1 MNRTDLA
8 PLPDYNIR
16 ISPRAKN
23 VSIRISHRR
32 AIEVV
37 VPKHFD
43 LSDVPALVETR
54 RSWIARTLDRLEQ
67 EERAIVPAPTEWLP
81 KEIALRAVPETWT
94 VSYQPTSAPQLMATV
109 TGQQHLQLTGATGDR
124 AACQNVLHQW
134 LHHSARYHLTSWLRR
149 VSQDVDLPYSRATI
163 RRQKTRWASCS
174 SRKSISLN
182 AKLLFL
188 PPELV
193 HYVFVHELCHTIH
206 LDHSKQFW
214 ALVGEKDPHYR
225 THERHLKKGWGYIPA
240 WVDEAP
246 PEG

>member
-16 ISPRAKN
+16 VSPRAKN

-43 LSDVPALVETR
+43 LKAVPALVETR
-54 RSWIARTLDRLEQ
+54 RSWIARTLDRLEK
-67 EERAIVPAPTEWLP
+67 EERAIAPTPTEWLP
-81 KEIALRAVPETWT
+81 REIALRSIGETWT
-94 VSYQPTSAPQLMATV
+94 VSYQPTLAPRLTATV
-109 TGQQHLQLTGATGDR
+109 MGAQHLQLTGATGDR

-134 LHHSARYHLTSWLRR
+134 LQHSARHHLTPWLRR
-149 VSQDVDLPYSRATI
+149 VSHDVELPYTRATI

-174 SRKSISLN
+174 SQKSISLN

-188 PPELV
+188 PSELV
-193 HYVFVHELCHTIH
+193 RYVFIHELCHTIH
-206 LDHSKQFW
+206 LNHSKKFW
-214 ALVGEKDPHYR
+214 ALVEEKDPCYR
-225 THERHLKKGWGYIPA
+225 IHEHHLKKGWGYVPA
-240 WVDEAP
+240 WVDETP
-246 PEG
+246 PE